1 MSNIKLLGCGTVR
14 LKLFPSQF
22 LETQRVKVREK
33 ESRQGQYWTALL
45 PYSTFP
51 ASNTTHSHLSVQLNT
66 SRTDSSALTHIY
78 NEKCDWKPAK
88 QSVFETHFICTSP
101 FCMWGLEKSAL
112 ECPKTVMSEFRF
124 LTFLT
129 LPGCLLPASQP
140 LVSLISFDG
149 TSRGKIRQ
157 ARIHT
162 ASAKNCSAILRRYGN
177 RSNPLF
183 TWREL
188 SRLAIIGR
196 RKTKNLIDI

>member
-1 MSNIKLLGCGTVR
+1 MVIGGAEDVQHQLQGCGTVR

-51 ASNTTHSHLSVQLNT
+51 ASNTTHSHPSVQLNT

-129 LPGCLLPASQP
+129 LPGCLLPTISASCVFNIFWRDFTRKDKAGRNPYRIGQE
-140 LVSLISFDG
+140 LLGNIE
-149 TSRGKIRQ
+149 TLGK
-157 ARIHT
+157 
-162 ASAKNCSAILRRYGN
+162 
-177 RSNPLF
+177 
-183 TWREL
+183 
-188 SRLAIIGR
+188 
-196 RKTKNLIDI
+196 